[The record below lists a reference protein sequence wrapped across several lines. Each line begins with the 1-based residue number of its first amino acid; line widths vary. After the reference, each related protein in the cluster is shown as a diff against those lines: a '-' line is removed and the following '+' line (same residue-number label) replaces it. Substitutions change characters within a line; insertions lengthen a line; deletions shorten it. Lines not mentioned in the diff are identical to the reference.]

1 MISSRGRGSK
11 DNDDV
16 LLVTGVGVL
25 MSSVAPPPSPTSP
38 CYGREVVVKRRERH
52 GITIAAAEGEGSEAA
67 EAVVHNEEEEE
78 EEREEEIKALYE
90 NADVVIRGRDWKY
103 RIEGG
108 CSIAQGTYNGEVVQ
122 YVLPGVNWNIIGT
135 LRGDKTL
142 LVKVAGR
149 GER

>member
-1 MISSRGRGSK
+1 MSINRGSK

-38 CYGREVVVKRRERH
+38 CYGREVVVKRRERERH

-78 EEREEEIKALYE
+78 EREEEIKALYE
-90 NADVVIRGRDWKY
+90 NADVVIRGMDWKY

-108 CSIAQGTYNGEVVQ
+108 CCVAKGTYNGEVVQ

-142 LVKVAGR
+142 LVKVGGW